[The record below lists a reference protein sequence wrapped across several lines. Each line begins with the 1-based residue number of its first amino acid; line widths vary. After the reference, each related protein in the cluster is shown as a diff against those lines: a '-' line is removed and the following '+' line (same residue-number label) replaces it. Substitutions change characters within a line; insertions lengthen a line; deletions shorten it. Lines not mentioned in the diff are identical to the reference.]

1 MKNSINN
8 NSFLKKYQVP
18 IIIGC
23 CLLALIISVAANKVI
38 SYQNNNYYNERQLG
52 DATNPLTSIS
62 CGSVTVKVNSAVSV
76 IVTAVYEDGTTK
88 NVTSSASIN
97 GGGGYVS
104 FPAAGYVKGVKE
116 GSTTINVSYTEGGV
130 TKSTT
135 VAVTVEADETEEPT
149 KQVES
154 ITIISSGGSL
164 KIEKGKTTSLT
175 VRVYYSDNTN
185 ELISSSSATWT
196 SLNSSIANVNG
207 SGAVTGVAVGS
218 TSIIATYGGKSA
230 SVSVEVVAQSIS
242 SISFVTDSGKTIK
255 VGETLEFR
263 IKAAYP
269 SGTTINIGDN
279 TAVTWNSSDSSV
291 VTITDGVAT
300 GVGVGTTTITA
311 NYQGKT
317 ATYEITVER
326 PLCTLEVTT
335 VFKKISLNS
344 SFAHKT
350 YPVVVKLGD
359 TCLEQTI
366 SYSCDNVKGGCTAL
380 TNMGAKTTGKGGD
393 SFTINVLPNEDCKNS
408 SVTVTLDD
416 EKNVSGSVDVYIE
429 PNWNVHKSSWLAS
442 DIDGKK
448 AVSESESNANG
459 VNVFY
464 TDKESCD
471 NDSDKQCYKTQYYR
485 GCGTVSPETPSTPS
499 TPTYSCYKN
508 STGTEF
514 SWATS
519 APESGWTVVSGKTED
534 TCKACF
540 VNSSTNDYQWAVKS
554 PGDGYVVSTTI
565 TTQAACVKP
574 TTPQPTYACYVN
586 TTTNDYKWATS
597 SPGAG
602 YVVST
607 TITTEG
613 ACVAPSTPVIPPE
626 PTYAC
631 YVNSSTNDYKWATSS
646 PGEGYVVNTTITTEG
661 ACVAPSTYACYKND
675 NNDYKWATSAPDGY
689 TLVSDITNE
698 NDCKYVVEV
707 PSTAATVASIVYV
720 AVIVMIIVGGSLVY
734 IYKDK
739 IFKLQ

>member
-62 CGSVTVKVNSAVSV
+62 CGSVTVKVNSSVSV

-88 NVTSSASIN
+88 NVSSSASIS
-97 GGGGYVS
+97 GGGGIVS
-104 FPAAGYVKGVKE
+104 FPAAGYVMGVTA
-116 GSTTINVSYTEGGV
+116 GTGTLNVSYTENGV

-149 KQVES
+149 KEVES

-230 SVSVEVVAQSIS
+230 NISVEVVAPSIS

-263 IKAAYP
+263 IKAIY
-269 SGTTINIGDN
+269 SSVTTITIGDN
-279 TAVTWNSSDSSV
+279 TAVTWNSSDSSI
-291 VTITDGVAT
+291 VTITDGIAT
-300 GVGVGTTTITA
+300 GVGVGTATITA
-311 NYQGKT
+311 NYQGKA
-317 ATYEITVER
+317 ATYEITVEKTE
-326 PLCTLEVTT
+326 CTFTVVTRYKY
-335 VFKKISLNS
+335 VSLNE
-344 SFAHKT
+344 K
-350 YPVVVKLGD
+350 YPVIVTVGEG
-359 TCLEQTI
+359 CEEQEV
-366 SYSCDNVKGGCTAL
+366 SYSYVNVKGTY
-380 TNMGAKTTGKGGD
+380 TDFTGAPATVKGGEMYTFSVPPATTVCEETSSITLTLKD
-393 SFTINVLPNEDCKNS
+393 DQKSGTASVTVLPNWSPTTGTWKEADVAKYPKS
-408 SVTVTLDD
+408 AD
-416 EKNVSGSVDVYIE
+416 EANRSDEYYNVYYSGKDTC
-429 PNWNVHKSSWLAS
+429 AS
-442 DIDGKK
+442 GEGYCYSKK
-448 AVSESESNANG
+448 
-459 VNVFY
+459 Y
-464 TDKESCD
+464 T
-471 NDSDKQCYKTQYYR
+471 R
-485 GCGTVSPETPSTPS
+485 GCGSTPDTPPS
-499 TPTYSCYKN
+499 TPTDVCYKN

-514 SWATS
+514 RWQATS
-519 APESGWTVVSGKTED
+519 PGDGWTVVADKTED

-597 SPGAG
+597 SPAAG
-602 YVVST
+602 YVVS
-607 TITTEG
+607 
-613 ACVAPSTPVIPPE
+613 
-626 PTYAC
+626 
-631 YVNSSTNDYKWATSS
+631 
-646 PGEGYVVNTTITTEG
+646 TTITTEG

-707 PSTAATVASIVYV
+707 PSTAATVASVVYI

>member
-1 MKNSINN
+1 MKNSIN

-23 CLLALIISVAANKVI
+23 CLLALIISVAANKII
-38 SYQNNNYYNERQLG
+38 SYKNNNYYNERQLG

-62 CGSVTVKVNSAVSV
+62 CGSVTVKVNSSVSV

-88 NVTSSASIN
+88 NVTSSASIS

-116 GSTTINVSYTEGGV
+116 GSSTINVSYTENGV

-164 KIEKGKTTSLT
+164 EIEKGKTTSLT
-175 VRVYYSDNTN
+175 VRAYYSDNTN
-185 ELISSSSATWT
+185 ELISSSSVSWT
-196 SLNSSIANVNG
+196 TSHSSIANVNG
-207 SGAVTGVAVGS
+207 SGVVTGVDLGS

-230 SVSVEVVAQSIS
+230 SLTVKVVAPSLS
-242 SISFVTDSGKTIK
+242 SISLNDPGKTIK
-255 VGETLEFR
+255 VGETLEF
-263 IKAAYP
+263 KVTAKYS
-269 SGTTINIGDN
+269 SGTTTTVGN

-300 GVGVGTTTITA
+300 GVGMGTATITA
-311 NYQGKT
+311 NYQGKA
-317 ATYEITVER
+317 ATYEITVETNASSISISPGKIYLAKAPDSENANVTVKDSSGKAIQAELAISGYDSNIITVTSNGYNSSYGYYSFKNESNSVGETSTTVKVCVKDTNVCGNYTLYMSCNPWTTVNSTR
-326 PLCTLEVTT
+326 EWGLNKTKYQAHITPDDEGCYYVDYNNDCTLVEGT
-335 VFKKISLNS
+335 
-344 SFAHKT
+344 
-350 YPVVVKLGD
+350 
-359 TCLEQTI
+359 
-366 SYSCDNVKGGCTAL
+366 
-380 TNMGAKTTGKGGD
+380 
-393 SFTINVLPNEDCKNS
+393 
-408 SVTVTLDD
+408 
-416 EKNVSGSVDVYIE
+416 
-429 PNWNVHKSSWLAS
+429 
-442 DIDGKK
+442 
-448 AVSESESNANG
+448 
-459 VNVFY
+459 
-464 TDKESCD
+464 TDKYTCT
-471 NDSDKQCYKTQYYR
+471 KYYNR
-485 GCGTVSPETPSTPS
+485 CCGTGSGGNTPSTPS

-514 SWATS
+514 SWAIS
-519 APESGWTVVSGKTED
+519 APESGWTVVSGKTEN

-540 VNSSTNDYQWAVKS
+540 VNSSTNDYKWAVKS
-554 PGDGYVVSTTI
+554 PGEGYVVSTTI
-565 TTQAACVKP
+565 TTEGACVAP
-574 TTPQPTYACYVN
+574 STPVTPPEPTYACYVN
-586 TTTNDYKWATS
+586 SSTNDYKWATS

-613 ACVAPSTPVIPPE
+613 ACVKPTTPQP
-626 PTYAC
+626 
-631 YVNSSTNDYKWATSS
+631 
-646 PGEGYVVNTTITTEG
+646 
-661 ACVAPSTYACYKND
+661 TYACYKND

-739 IFKLQ
+739 ILKLQ